1 MRCSRLLF
9 SLCAILLLFKTVA
22 TMASAAPPID
32 LEVIVEER
40 SSVTAQQEWLKRLSE
55 LKLAGLTIRSARE
68 GEEPEILNRGTEDR
82 PRYKIVGFLTRNE
95 TLILKG
101 GQFGRNDMNKL
112 RAFFE
117 TLGVQGV
124 EGVTKRR
131 TLFGLTDDQLITLS
145 KNLEPVVDF
154 ESKGKPPAEVVS
166 QLGEGIEPAIVVS
179 ATAQQAFKDAT
190 PCRDEV
196 KGITSGTAL
205 AVIVRPYGLVVQP
218 MLVGRNVELHVVKP
232 LENAES
238 WPVGWPLEDGV
249 TEKAAIP
256 ALMEFI
262 TVEIKDID
270 VPQALGALQERLE
283 APFLFDHNQLAKHG
297 IEPAKIEVS
306 VPPGRSY
313 YKKILER
320 VLFQAKLKSEIRTDE
335 LGKPIVWITTI
346 KP

>member
-1 MRCSRLLF
+1 MRRFGMLL
-9 SLCAILLLFKTVA
+9 SLCFAMLLLETTA
-22 TMASAAPPID
+22 TSTSAAPPID

-68 GEEPEILNRGTEDR
+68 GEEPEIVNRGTEDQ
-82 PRYKIVGFLTRNE
+82 PRYKIVAFLTRNE
-95 TLILKG
+95 QLILQG
-101 GQFGRNDMNKL
+101 GKFGRNDMNKL
-112 RAFFE
+112 RAFFD
-117 TLGVQGV
+117 TLGLQGV

-131 TLFGLTDDQLITLS
+131 TLFGLTDDQLITLT
-145 KNLEPVVDF
+145 KNLEPTVAF
-154 ESKGKPPAEVVS
+154 ETKGKPPAEVVS
-166 QLGEGIEPAIVVS
+166 QLGENIEPAIVIS
-179 ATAQQAFKDAT
+179 SDAKQAFTDAT

-205 AVIVRPYGLVVQP
+205 AVLVRPYGLVVQP
-218 MLVGRNVELHVVKP
+218 TLVGGNVELHVVKP
-232 LENAES
+232 LENAET
-238 WPVGWPLEDGV
+238 WPVGWPLEENI

-270 VPQALGALQERLE
+270 LPQALGALQERLE

-297 IEPAKIEVS
+297 IVPEKIEVS

-346 KP
+346 KK